1 MPPRGIFFGVSVELT
16 EADIV
21 AVKFFFTI
29 ISFNIAMVLIS

>member
-1 MPPRGIFFGVSVELT
+1 MPTRGVIFGVSVELT

-21 AVKFFFTI
+21 AVKFFTI